1 MACIHINI
9 YVLLWILVKIINL
22 HIKGPLFLGH
32 ISSLTQ
38 FYSKLCICSWC
49 FRNLKWKSL
58 NTFNVR
64 HFKYTLEPLKSKL
77 HVPDLTFNVKHL
89 IDLTEAKLKL
99 NINRWT
105 KYLDNSCSA
114 EPTLPGMLTR
124 CQAGLKA
131 RD

>member
-49 FRNLKWKSL
+49 FNKKI
-58 NTFNVR
+58 TFNVR
-64 HFKYTLEPLKSKL
+64 HFKYTLEPLTSKL

-105 KYLDNSCSA
+105 KYLDKSCSA